1 MGAIPFVE
9 PLDDVHYGSLDQL
22 TPLIGRVI
30 AENPSKF
37 TYRGTGTYIVGTR
50 DVAVIDPGP
59 DKADHRRAL
68 EAALAGR
75 NVIGIVV
82 THCHTDHVPLAGWLR
97 EATGAPT
104 FAIGPHPR
112 PVTDEVEEDESDD
125 GADDVDEAG
134 DGIKEHID
142 HDFAPTHPVV
152 DGEVF
157 LQTGDWSMTAVH
169 TPGHTSNH
177 MCVAL
182 DVSRVL
188 FTGDHV
194 MGWSTTVVS
203 PPDGNMADYVA
214 SLKKVIDR
222 NDAVLYPT
230 HGNPVTDPQPFLK
243 AYLDHRLERE
253 AAILDVL
260 SSGRASDI
268 DGIVALLY
276 ADVRKELHK
285 AAGRSVLAHLVK
297 LVDEGRVRV
306 ADGDVP
312 RRRSRYAAF

>member
-75 NVIGIVV
+75 SVIGIVV

-182 DVSRVL
+182 DAGRVL

>member
-125 GADDVDEAG
+125 GADGVDEAG

-182 DVSRVL
+182 DAGRVL

-260 SSGRASDI
+260 SSARASDI